1 MSPDAD
7 RAEAIP
13 PDRRTI
19 ALVGLM
25 GVGKSTV
32 GRRLARRLGLPFA
45 DGDIEIEAAAG
56 MTVSDI
62 FARLGEA
69 EFRAGE
75 ARVMKRLLEG
85 SRMVLATGG
94 GAILNPDTRAA
105 LKTRAVTVWMR
116 ADLETVA
123 QRVQRRDT
131 RPLLRGR
138 DPLEA
143 LTALAEAR
151 YPYYGAAD
159 VTVDVA
165 TGAHAEAVEA
175 IVTALRAY
183 WAETKAKA

>member
-1 MSPDAD
+1 VSPD
-7 RAEAIP
+7 ETIP
-13 PDRRTI
+13 VHQRTI

-32 GRRLARRLGLPFA
+32 GRRLSRRLGLPFA
-45 DGDIEIEAAAG
+45 DGDIEIEAAAA
-56 MTVSDI
+56 MTVTDI

-75 ARVMKRLLEG
+75 ARVLKRLLHAP
-85 SRMVLATGG
+85 RMVLATGG
-94 GAILNPDTRAA
+94 GAVLNPETRAA
-105 LKTRAVTVWMR
+105 LKARAVTVWMR

-123 QRVQRRDT
+123 ARVQRRDT

-143 LTALAEAR
+143 LTAMAEVRNPFYAT
-151 YPYYGAAD
+151 AD

-165 TGAHAEAVEA
+165 SGAHGEAVEG
-175 IVTALRAY
+175 IVRALETY
-183 WAETKAKA
+183 WAGAEA